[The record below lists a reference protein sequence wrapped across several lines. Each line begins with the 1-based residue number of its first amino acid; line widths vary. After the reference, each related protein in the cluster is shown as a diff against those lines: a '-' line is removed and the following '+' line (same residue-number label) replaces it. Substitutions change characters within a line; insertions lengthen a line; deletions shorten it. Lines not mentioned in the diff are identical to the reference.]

1 MTLGQR
7 KGRGG
12 VAAGLGLPGRQD
24 TSGQHPWGG
33 GLGCPALCQSWPH
46 TAFLHDPS
54 NPIWGILWSSLYRW
68 GNWGSEKGTE
78 VPWVS
83 QPSSTKARTQTQ
95 AVRTCDW
102 MRGSTY
108 SRCPPAHSTSLSYCH
123 SLTMG
128 DRHREVKQLTRGHTA
143 CKWQNLGLQPPLH
156 TLASTMGTGQR
167 ELARQPPP
175 VPKDSVGKLRQLW
188 VGPGSC

>member
-1 MTLGQR
+1 MPSPVSEL
-7 KGRGG
+7 
-12 VAAGLGLPGRQD
+12 APHGLPSRPQQPNLGD
-24 TSGQHPWGG
+24 TVVPTLQMGKLRFRERHRS
-33 GLGCPALCQSWPH
+33 
-46 TAFLHDPS
+46 
-54 NPIWGILWSSLYRW
+54 I
-68 GNWGSEKGTE
+68 
-78 VPWVS
+78 PWVS

-108 SRCPPAHSTSLSYCH
+108 GRCPPAHSTPLSYCH

-128 DRHREVKQLTRGHTA
+128 DRHREVKQPTRGHRA

-156 TLASTMGTGQR
+156 TSASTMGTGQR

-188 VGPGSC
+188 VGLGSC